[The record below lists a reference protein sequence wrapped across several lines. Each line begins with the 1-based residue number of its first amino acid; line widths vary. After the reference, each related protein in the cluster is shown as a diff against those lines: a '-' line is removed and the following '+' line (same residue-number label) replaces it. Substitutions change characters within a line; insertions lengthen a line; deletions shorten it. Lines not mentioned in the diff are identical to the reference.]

1 MLLGLQAMSGK
12 ILVDPEDSLQLGELS
27 PSIIENYYNIHIKKR
42 SGLKIG
48 LWTLVLLVGCTN
60 LQTFAQKK
68 IKILTPVS
76 KITLVVLGTAQD
88 AGSPQINCTKVCC
101 QAIFDGKQDATPVV
115 SLGVIDPVNQ
125 QQFLFEATPDITLQL
140 RALKNS
146 GPLEISEIPTAIFLT
161 HAHIGHYTGLM
172 YLGKEVMNAQQVP
185 VYVYPKM
192 QAFLGNNGPWSQLVT
207 NKNIVLKTMEINKLQ
222 QLNSQLS
229 VFPFQVPHRDEFSET
244 VGYQIN
250 GPEKSVLFIPDID
263 KWEKWETSIIDAI
276 QKVDYAFIDATFFS
290 GKEIQARNI
299 FEIPHPFVIESM
311 KLFAKLSANE
321 KAKIHFIHMNHT
333 NPLLKPK
340 SFESKKVEALGFK
353 IARTGDRFT
362 L

>member
-1 MLLGLQAMSGK
+1 
-12 ILVDPEDSLQLGELS
+12 
-27 PSIIENYYNIHIKKR
+27 
-42 SGLKIG
+42 
-48 LWTLVLLVGCTN
+48 
-60 LQTFAQKK
+60 
-68 IKILTPVS
+68 
-76 KITLVVLGTAQD
+76 
-88 AGSPQINCTKVCC
+88 
-101 QAIFDGKQDATPVV
+101 
-115 SLGVIDPVNQ
+115 
-125 QQFLFEATPDITLQL
+125 
-140 RALKNS
+140 
-146 GPLEISEIPTAIFLT
+146 LEISEIPTAIFLT

-172 YLGKEVMNAQQVP
+172 YLGKEAMNAQQVP

-192 QAFLGNNGPWSQLVT
+192 QVFIENNGPWSQLVS
-207 NKNIVLKTMEINKLQ
+207 NKNIVLKTMQTNKLQ

-229 VFPFQVPHRDEFSET
+229 VLPFQVPHRDEFSET

-250 GPEKSVLFIPDID
+250 GQEKSALFIPDID

-290 GKEIQARNI
+290 GKEIQARDI
-299 FEIPHPFVIESM
+299 SEIPHPFVIESIE
-311 KLFAKLSANE
+311 LFGKLSPTE

-340 SFESKKVEALGFK
+340 SFESKKVEALGFN

>member
-1 MLLGLQAMSGK
+1 MRFYSLL
-12 ILVDPEDSLQLGELS
+12 
-27 PSIIENYYNIHIKKR
+27 
-42 SGLKIG
+42 
-48 LWTLVLLVGCTN
+48 LLFICITS
-60 LQTFAQKK
+60 QTFAQKNQATS
-68 IKILTPVS
+68 TPVTQT
-76 KITLVVLGTAQD
+76 TLVVLGTAQD
-88 AGSPQINCTKVCC
+88 AGSPQINCTKACC
-101 QAIFDGKQDATPVV
+101 QAIFEGRQVATPVV
-115 SLGVIDPVNQ
+115 ALGVIDPINQ
-125 QQFLFEATPDITLQL
+125 QQFLFEASPDITVQL

-146 GPLEISEIPTAIFLT
+146 APLDVNEIPAAIFLT

-192 QAFLGNNGPWSQLVT
+192 QRFLERNGPWSQLVT
-207 NKNIVLKTMEINKLQ
+207 NKNIILKRMQANQLQ

-229 VFPFQVPHRDEFSET
+229 VLPFQVPHRDEYSET

-250 GPEKSVLFIPDID
+250 GPEKSALFIPDID

-290 GKEIQARNI
+290 GKEIQARDI
-299 FEIPHPFVIESM
+299 SEIPHPFVIESM
-311 KLFAKLSANE
+311 EKFKDLPATE

-333 NPLLKPK
+333 NPLLDPN
-340 SFESKKVEALGFK
+340 SPESEKVKALGFN
-353 IARTGDRFT
+353 IARTGNRFT

>member
-1 MLLGLQAMSGK
+1 M
-12 ILVDPEDSLQLGELS
+12 
-27 PSIIENYYNIHIKKR
+27 R
-42 SGLKIG
+42 

-60 LQTFAQKK
+60 LQTFAQKNK
-68 IKILTPVS
+68 KTLTPVNHT
-76 KITLVVLGTAQD
+76 TLIVLGIAQD
-88 AGSPQINCTKVCC
+88 AGSPQINCTKTCC
-101 QAIFDGKQDATPVV
+101 QAIFDGKQNATPVV
-115 SLGVIDPVNQ
+115 ALGLIDPVNQ
-125 QQFLFEATPDITLQL
+125 EQFLFEATPDITLQL

-146 GPLEISEIPTAIFLT
+146 SPLEVSEIPTAIFLT

-192 QAFLGNNGPWSQLVT
+192 KVFLEKNGPWSQLVS
-207 NKNIVLKTMEINKLQ
+207 NKNIVLKTMQTNKLQ

-229 VFPFQVPHRDEFSET
+229 VLPFQVPHRDEFSET

-250 GPEKSVLFIPDID
+250 GAEKSALFIPDID
-263 KWEKWETSIIDAI
+263 KWEKWETSIIDVI
-276 QKVDYAFIDATFFS
+276 QKVDYAFIDATFYS

-299 FEIPHPFVIESM
+299 SEIPHPFVIESIELFE
-311 KLFAKLSANE
+311 KLPPTE

-340 SFESKKVEALGFK
+340 SFESKQVEALGFN
-353 IARTGDRFT
+353 IARPGDRFT

>member
-1 MLLGLQAMSGK
+1 M
-12 ILVDPEDSLQLGELS
+12 
-27 PSIIENYYNIHIKKR
+27 R
-42 SGLKIG
+42 

-60 LQTFAQKK
+60 LQTFAQKNK
-68 IKILTPVS
+68 ETLTPVS
-76 KITLVVLGTAQD
+76 KTTLIVLGTAQD
-88 AGSPQINCTKVCC
+88 AGSPQINCTKTCC
-101 QAIFDGKQDATPVV
+101 QAIFDGKQNATPVV
-115 SLGVIDPVNQ
+115 ALGVIDPVNLE
-125 QQFLFEATPDITLQL
+125 QFLFEATPDITLQL

-146 GPLEISEIPTAIFLT
+146 SPLEVSEIPTAIFLT

-172 YLGKEVMNAQQVP
+172 YLGKEAMNAQQVP
-185 VYVYPKM
+185 VFVYPKM
-192 QAFLGNNGPWSQLVT
+192 QVFLENNGPWSQLVS
-207 NKNIVLKTMEINKLQ
+207 NKNIVLETMQTNKLQ

-229 VFPFQVPHRDEFSET
+229 VLPFQVPHRDEFSET

-250 GPEKSVLFIPDID
+250 GQEKSALFIPDID

-290 GKEIQARNI
+290 GKEIQARDI
-299 FEIPHPFVIESM
+299 SEIPHPFVIESIE
-311 KLFAKLSANE
+311 LFGKLSPTE

-340 SFESKKVEALGFK
+340 SSESKQVEALGFN

>member
-1 MLLGLQAMSGK
+1 M
-12 ILVDPEDSLQLGELS
+12 
-27 PSIIENYYNIHIKKR
+27 R
-42 SGLKIG
+42 

-60 LQTFAQKK
+60 LQTFGQKNK
-68 IKILTPVS
+68 ETLTPVNQT
-76 KITLVVLGTAQD
+76 TLIVLGTAQD

-101 QAIFDGKQDATPVV
+101 QAIFEGKQGAAPAVA
-115 SLGVIDPVNQ
+115 LGIIDPVNKE
-125 QQFLFEATPDITLQL
+125 QFLFEATPDITLQL
-140 RALKNS
+140 RVLKNS
-146 GPLEISEIPTAIFLT
+146 APLEVSEIPTAIFLT

-192 QAFLGNNGPWSQLVT
+192 QVFLEKNGPWSQLVT
-207 NKNIVLKTMEINKLQ
+207 NKNIVLKTMQANKLQ

-250 GPEKSVLFIPDID
+250 GPEKSALFIPDID
-263 KWEKWETSIIDAI
+263 KWEKWKTSIIDVI

-290 GKEIQARNI
+290 GKEIQARDI
-299 FEIPHPFVIESM
+299 SEIPHPFVIESM
-311 KLFAKLSANE
+311 KLFKGLSPTE

-340 SFESKKVEALGFK
+340 SSESKQVEALGFN